1 MGRKV
6 NNEFYV
12 LFTTWLKLLFA
23 LSKQQLLFQYISAE
37 FYPSR
42 SGPYSSPCNLHRWND
57 GQGKHGWPADRL
69 DFWPSASDSMAI
81 LCMLLTINR
90 ILFHGL
96 YPGHL
101 FYAVFWLLIFQIAF
115 FSYSQKKKKKK
126 ESHSKWQ
133 NWHQNS
139 GSPLSK
145 PLTFFSNNPLE
156 IMFQKL
162 NRTLVI
168 NKDINFI
175 LLAFYILLYFHY
187 SYFLQKSSP
196 KQ

>member
-115 FSYSQKKKKKK
+115 FFLLTKKKKKK
-126 ESHSKWQ
+126 NHTVSDRTGIRIQDHPCQSL
-133 NWHQNS
+133 WHFS
-139 GSPLSK
+139 VIIPL
-145 PLTFFSNNPLE
+145 
-156 IMFQKL
+156 KL
-162 NRTLVI
+162 C
-168 NKDINFI
+168 F
-175 LLAFYILLYFHY
+175 
-187 SYFLQKSSP
+187 KSSTEP
-196 KQ
+196 